1 MTCAPV
7 IAAQYALPSD
17 GVTRE
22 CMMHRRKFLHLV
34 AGASALSVLP
44 ATSGVAAAEAY
55 PTRPVHLLVGFAPG
69 GFTDITARLIGP
81 WLSARLGQQFLVEN
95 RPGASSNIAAA
106 AVAHA
111 APDGY
116 TLLELAD
123 TNAHNVT
130 LYDKLNF
137 DFLRDITPVAS
148 IDRAPFVMVVGP
160 SSPANTV
167 AGFIAHAKA
176 HPGKI
181 NMASSGAGASSG
193 LFGELFKTM
202 TGIEMVA
209 VQYRGIGLALPDLMS
224 GRIDVMF
231 IPVASAVGQVGD
243 GKLRPLGVTSST
255 RVGVLP
261 DVPAI
266 GETVPGYE
274 AVSWTGIG
282 APARTPPEIIALL
295 NQHVNAAL
303 ADAAFTAQFAKLGLQ
318 PFASTP
324 AEFGKVIAEH
334 TEKWGKIIR
343 AAGIK
348 AE

>member
-1 MTCAPV
+1 
-7 IAAQYALPSD
+7 
-17 GVTRE
+17 
-22 CMMHRRKFLHLV
+22 MMLHRRKVLHLA
-34 AGASALSVLP
+34 AGAAALSALPTASRL
-44 ATSGVAAAEAY
+44 AAAETW

-81 WLSARLGQQFLVEN
+81 WLSDRLGQQFLVEN

-111 APDGY
+111 VPDGY

-130 LYDKLNF
+130 LYKNLNF

-160 SSPANTV
+160 SSPAKTV
-167 AGFIAHAKA
+167 GEFIAYAKA
-176 HPGKI
+176 RAGKI
-181 NMASSGAGASSG
+181 NMASSGAGSSSG

-202 TGIEMVA
+202 TGIDMVA
-209 VQYRGIGLALPDLMS
+209 VQYRGIGLALPDLIS
-224 GRIDVMF
+224 GRVDVVF
-231 IPVASAVGQVGD
+231 IPVASAVGQVGA
-243 GKLRPLGVTSST
+243 GRLRPLGVTSAK

-266 GETVPGYE
+266 GETVPGYD

-282 APARTPPEIIALL
+282 APTGTPPEIIALL

-303 ADAAFTAQFAKLGLQ
+303 ADAAFKAKLATLGLE

>member
-1 MTCAPV
+1 MRCPWTSRRAD
-7 IAAQYALPSD
+7 ADSHWPS
-17 GVTRE
+17 
-22 CMMHRRKFLHLV
+22 
-34 AGASALSVLP
+34 
-44 ATSGVAAAEAY
+44 
-55 PTRPVHLLVGFAPG
+55 RPVRPLVGFAPG
-69 GFTDITARLIGP
+69 GFTDITARLVAP
-81 WLSARLGQQFLVEN
+81 WLAERLGQQFLVEN

-160 SSPANTV
+160 SSPATTV
-167 AGFIAHAKA
+167 AEFIVHAKA

-181 NMASSGAGASSG
+181 NLASSGAGASSG
-193 LFGELFKTM
+193 LFGELFRTM
-202 TGIEMVA
+202 TGIDMVA

-224 GRIDVMF
+224 GRVDVIF
-231 IPVASAVGQVGD
+231 IPVASAVGQVGA
-243 GKLRPLGVTSST
+243 GKLRPLGVTSGT
-255 RVGVLP
+255 RVSVLP
-261 DVPAI
+261 DVPTI

-282 APARTPPEIIALL
+282 APTGTPREIVTLL

-303 ADAAFTAQFAKLGLQ
+303 ADATFKAKLAELGLQ
-318 PFASTP
+318 PFAGTP
-324 AEFGKVIAEH
+324 AEFGKVITEH

>member
-1 MTCAPV
+1 
-7 IAAQYALPSD
+7 
-17 GVTRE
+17 
-22 CMMHRRKFLHLV
+22 
-34 AGASALSVLP
+34 LS
-44 ATSGVAAAEAY
+44 E
-55 PTRPVHLLVGFAPG
+55 
-69 GFTDITARLIGP
+69 
-81 WLSARLGQQFLVEN
+81 RLGQQFLVDN

-160 SSPANTV
+160 SSPARTV
-167 AGFIAHAKA
+167 AEFIVHAKA

-181 NMASSGAGASSG
+181 NLASSGAGASSG
-193 LFGELFKTM
+193 LFGELFRTM
-202 TGIEMVA
+202 TGIDLVA
-209 VQYRGIGLALPDLMS
+209 VQYRGIGLALPDLIS
-224 GRIDVMF
+224 GRVDVMF
-231 IPVASAVGQVGD
+231 IPVASAVGQVGA
-243 GKLRPLGVTSST
+243 GKLRPLGVTSAT
-255 RVGVLP
+255 RVSVLP
-261 DVPAI
+261 DVPTI
-266 GETVPGYE
+266 GETVSGYE

-282 APARTPPEIIALL
+282 APTGTPPEIIAIL

-303 ADAAFTAQFAKLGLQ
+303 ADASFRAKLAQLGLE
-318 PFASTP
+318 PFAGTP
-324 AEFGKVIAEH
+324 AEFAKFIAAH
-334 TEKWGKIIR
+334 AEKWGKIIR

>member
-1 MTCAPV
+1 MRMT
-7 IAAQYALPSD
+7 
-17 GVTRE
+17 
-22 CMMHRRKFLHLV
+22 MHRRRFIHLA
-34 AGASALSVLP
+34 AGTTALSTFP
-44 ATSGVAAAEAY
+44 AASRVAAAETW

-81 WLSARLGQQFLVEN
+81 SLSDRLGQQFVVEN

-137 DFLRDITPVAS
+137 DFLRDITAVAS

-160 SSPANTV
+160 SSPARTV
-167 AGFIAHAKA
+167 AEFIAHAKA

-181 NMASSGAGASSG
+181 NLASSGAGASSG
-193 LFGELFKTM
+193 LFGELFRTM
-202 TGIEMVA
+202 TGIDMVA
-209 VQYRGIGLALPDLMS
+209 VQYRGIGLALPDLIS

-231 IPVASAVGQVGD
+231 IPVASAVGQVGA
-243 GKLRPLGVTSST
+243 GKLRPLGVTSGT
-255 RVGVLP
+255 RVSVLP
-261 DVPAI
+261 DVPTI

-282 APARTPPEIIALL
+282 APTGTPPEIVARI

-303 ADAAFTAQFAKLGLQ
+303 ADAAFTAQLAKLGLE

-324 AEFGKVIAEH
+324 AEFARFIAAH

>member
-1 MTCAPV
+1 MLHRRNLLHL
-7 IAAQYALPSD
+7 AAAAAASSALPASS
-17 GVTRE
+17 
-22 CMMHRRKFLHLV
+22 RR
-34 AGASALSVLP
+34 
-44 ATSGVAAAEAY
+44 AAAEAW
-55 PTRPVHLLVGFAPG
+55 PTRPVRLLVGFAPG
-69 GFTDITARLIGP
+69 GFTDITARLIAP
-81 WLSARLGQQFLVEN
+81 WLSQRLGQQFLVEN

-137 DFLRDITPVAS
+137 DFLRDIAPVAS

-160 SSPANTV
+160 SSPAKTV

-181 NMASSGAGASSG
+181 NLASSGAGASSG
-193 LFGELFKTM
+193 LFGELFRTM
-202 TGIEMVA
+202 TGIDMVA
-209 VQYRGIGLALPDLMS
+209 VQYRGIGLALPDLIS
-224 GRIDVMF
+224 GRVDVMF
-231 IPVASAVGQVGD
+231 IPVASAVGEVGA
-243 GKLRPLGVTSST
+243 GKLRPLGVTSAT
-255 RVGVLP
+255 RVSVLP
-261 DVPAI
+261 DVPTI

-282 APARTPPEIIALL
+282 APTGTPPEIVALL

-303 ADAAFTAQFAKLGLQ
+303 ADATFKAKLAELGLQ
-318 PFASTP
+318 PFAGTP
-324 AEFGKVIAEH
+324 AEFGKVITEH

>member
-1 MTCAPV
+1 
-7 IAAQYALPSD
+7 
-17 GVTRE
+17 
-22 CMMHRRKFLHLV
+22 MMLHRRKLLHFAAAAV
-34 AGASALSVLP
+34 VSSALP
-44 ATSGVAAAEAY
+44 ATSRRAAAETW
-55 PTRPVHLLVGFAPG
+55 PTRPVRLLVGFAPG
-69 GFTDITARLIGP
+69 GFTDITARLIAP
-81 WLSARLGQQFLVEN
+81 WLSERLGQQFLVDN

-160 SSPANTV
+160 SSPARTV
-167 AGFIAHAKA
+167 AEFIVHAKA

-181 NMASSGAGASSG
+181 NLASSGAGASSG
-193 LFGELFKTM
+193 LFGELFRTM
-202 TGIEMVA
+202 TGIDLVA
-209 VQYRGIGLALPDLMS
+209 VQYRGIGLALPDLIS
-224 GRIDVMF
+224 GRVDVMF
-231 IPVASAVGQVGD
+231 IPVASAVGQVGA
-243 GKLRPLGVTSST
+243 GKLRPLGVTSAT
-255 RVGVLP
+255 RVSVLP
-261 DVPAI
+261 DVPTI
-266 GETVPGYE
+266 GETVSGYE

-282 APARTPPEIIALL
+282 APTGTPPEIIAIL

-303 ADAAFTAQFAKLGLQ
+303 ADASFRAKLAQLGLE
-318 PFASTP
+318 PFAGTP
-324 AEFGKVIAEH
+324 AEFAKFIAAH
-334 TEKWGKIIR
+334 AEKWGKIIR

>member
-1 MTCAPV
+1 MLHRRNLLHL
-7 IAAQYALPSD
+7 AAAAAASSALPANS
-17 GVTRE
+17 
-22 CMMHRRKFLHLV
+22 RR
-34 AGASALSVLP
+34 
-44 ATSGVAAAEAY
+44 AAAEAW
-55 PTRPVHLLVGFAPG
+55 PTRPVRLLVGFAPG
-69 GFTDITARLIGP
+69 GFTDITARLIAP
-81 WLSARLGQQFLVEN
+81 WLSQRLGQQFLVEN

-160 SSPANTV
+160 SSPAKTV
-167 AGFIAHAKA
+167 TEFIVHAKA

-181 NMASSGAGASSG
+181 NLASSGAGASSG
-193 LFGELFKTM
+193 LFGELFRTM
-202 TGIEMVA
+202 TGIDMVA
-209 VQYRGIGLALPDLMS
+209 VQYRGIGLALPDLIS
-224 GRIDVMF
+224 GRVDVMF
-231 IPVASAVGQVGD
+231 IPVASAVGEVGA
-243 GKLRPLGVTSST
+243 GKLRPLGVTSAT
-255 RVGVLP
+255 RVSVLP
-261 DVPAI
+261 DVPTI

-282 APARTPPEIIALL
+282 APTGTPPEIVALL

-303 ADAAFTAQFAKLGLQ
+303 ADATFKAKLAELGLQ
-318 PFASTP
+318 PFAGTP
-324 AEFGKVIAEH
+324 AEFGKVITEH

>member
-1 MTCAPV
+1 MK
-7 IAAQYALPSD
+7 L
-17 GVTRE
+17 
-22 CMMHRRKFLHLV
+22 HRRKFFHLA
-34 AGASALSVLP
+34 AGAAALSALP
-44 ATSGVAAAEAY
+44 ATSRLAAAEAY

-81 WLSARLGQQFLVEN
+81 WLSNRLGQQFVIEN

-111 APDGY
+111 AADGY

-160 SSPANTV
+160 SSPAKTV
-167 AGFIAHAKA
+167 AEFIAYAKA

-193 LFGELFKTM
+193 LFGELFRTM
-202 TGIEMVA
+202 TGIDMVA

-224 GRIDVMF
+224 GRVDVIF
-231 IPVASAVGQVGD
+231 IPVASAVGQVGA

-255 RVGVLP
+255 RVSVLP

-282 APARTPPEIIALL
+282 APTGTPADVIALL

-303 ADAAFTAQFAKLGLQ
+303 ADTAFTSQLTKLGLE
-318 PFASTP
+318 PFASAP
-324 AEFGKVIAEH
+324 AEFGKFIAAH